1 MPTGINSPGGAQRQ
15 NPLDYILQGLQ
26 VAGAGLNIAN
36 DIRTLAK
43 PSGPSE
49 LDIAKAGFKKKSPIA
64 TAAPDASATP
74 ASPLVAGAPA
84 AATAGS
90 PLAQV
95 PAAPVERFSK
105 KSEYKIGNE
114 TYTRDDD
121 EEKMRENE
129 GKLRDKWTAH
139 PVTKDSFAISSAV
152 NKLNETIQNPGQLGP
167 ADMATIFSF
176 MKLVDPG
183 STVREGEFANAEN
196 AGGVGTKFRNAWN
209 AAMTGQRLTP
219 ELRKEFQRASQSLVR
234 GQAKIQ
240 SVVDDQY
247 KGLAKDEGFQ
257 ENKIVVPL
265 FKALDEQL
273 KATRSGGTPKE
284 KTNQTQSTKQAVTPL
299 QAMDRAAMLKELGL

>member
-15 NPLDYILQGLQ
+15 NPLDYIIQGLQ

-43 PSGPSE
+43 PSGPNE
-49 LDIAKAGFKKKSPIA
+49 LEIAKAGFKKKSPIA
-64 TAAPDASATP
+64 ASAPDASAP

-84 AATAGS
+84 TASAAS

-105 KSEYKIGNE
+105 KSEYKIGND

-129 GKLRDKWTAH
+129 AKLRDKWTAH

-219 ELRKEFQRASQSLVR
+219 ELRKEFQRASQSLVK

-257 ENKIVVPL
+257 ESKIVVPL

-273 KATRSGGTPKE
+273 SKTRSAAKE
-284 KTNQTQSTKQAVTPL
+284 KPSQSQSTKQVVQPL